1 MAKIEKTIVINAPA
15 EKIFN
20 YIADP
25 ANLPSIWLSMEQIKE
40 VASLPS
46 GGTSF
51 KWVYKMAGMRIDG
64 ASDTVKFIANQRIT
78 TKGKGSIE
86 NTFTWNFQA
95 EACGTQVNLQV
106 EYTVPVPV
114 LGKLAEEVIIRQNDL
129 EAEVLLANLKAKMEA

>member
-1 MAKIEKTIVINAPA
+1 MARMKKTIVINAPA

-25 ANLPSIWLSMEQIKE
+25 ANPPSIWPSLEQIKE
-40 VASLPS
+40 VVSLPC

-64 ASDTVKFIANQRIT
+64 ASDTVEFIPNQGIT
-78 TKGKGSIE
+78 TKSVSGIE
-86 NTFTWNFQA
+86 NTFTWNFQP
-95 EACGTQVNLQV
+95 EAGGTQVNQQV

-114 LGKLAEEVIIRQNDL
+114 LGKLAEAVIIRQNDR
-129 EAEVLLANLKAKMEA
+129 EAEVLLANLKAKMKA

>member
-1 MAKIEKTIVINAPA
+1 MAKMEKTIVINAPA

-25 ANLPSIWLSMEQIKE
+25 ANLPSIWPSMEQIKDI
-40 VASLPS
+40 VSLPS

-64 ASDTVKFIANQRIT
+64 ASDTIGFIANQRII
-78 TKGKGSIE
+78 TKSKSGIE
-86 NTFTWNFQA
+86 NTFTWKFQA
-95 EACGTQVNLQV
+95 EAGGTQVNLEV

-114 LGKLAEEVIIRQNDL
+114 LGKLAEAVIIRQNDH
-129 EAEVLLANLKAKMEA
+129 EAEVLLANLKAKMEV